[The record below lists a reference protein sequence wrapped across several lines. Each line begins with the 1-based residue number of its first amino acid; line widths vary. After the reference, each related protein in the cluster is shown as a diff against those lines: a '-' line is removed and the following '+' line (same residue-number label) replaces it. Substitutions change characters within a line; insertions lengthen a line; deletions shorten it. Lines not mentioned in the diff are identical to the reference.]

1 MARVPTAVMN
11 LFHRFP
17 RLPQALT
24 RRPRSAG
31 PPPAAALDARP
42 RPWAR
47 ALGLVAVVLLG
58 AWLGLLVVGNVRVPV
73 GPMNTTMTLRPSFS
87 GGTKINVSPLGALQL
102 DSHIAPVRLD
112 VNVDQ
117 LDPERSRALVDHPE
131 RLSGLQ
137 DEVTEDIAR
146 GTADLAV
153 RSCVAVVTGAATL
166 GLLVYRRPRRALAAG
181 GLALGLLAAS
191 GGTAYATWNPDS
203 VLEPKFSGLLSSA
216 PSLVGDARSIVTE
229 FDVYQRELARLV
241 TNVTKLYDATSTLPV
256 YQPDPTTIRV
266 LHVSD
271 IHLNPASWKIIASLV
286 EQYQVDVIVDS
297 GDTMDHGTAA
307 ENGFLDPIEDLG
319 APYVWVRG
327 NHDSLVTQ
335 RHLERMR
342 NVHVLDDGRARTVA
356 GLRFAGIGDPQFTPD
371 RTRRTGAEQ
380 SQELAGARLASAMRD
395 QKRAG
400 TPVDVAVVHEPSA
413 AREVDGTVP
422 LVLSGHLHREDTE
435 VMRYGTRL
443 RVEGSTGGSG
453 LRAIEGEYPDPIET
467 SILYFDRDTRRLQAW
482 DSIEL
487 GGLGLTTA
495 EVSRHLPEENQP
507 GAGASPSPS
516 GSASGSPSGSPSGNT
531 PPPSTATPSRPR
543 S

>member
-1 MARVPTAVMN
+1 MARVPSAVTN
-11 LFHRFP
+11 AVHRIRRVP
-17 RLPQALT
+17 RALT
-24 RRPRSAG
+24 RRDRSR
-31 PPPAAALDARP
+31 PAAPTTVALAP
-42 RPWAR
+42 QPHPWTR
-47 ALGLVAVVLLG
+47 ALGLTAVVVLG

-73 GPMNTTMTLRPSFS
+73 GPMNTTMALRPSLT

-102 DSHIAPVRLD
+102 DSHTAPVRLD

-117 LDPERSRALVDHPE
+117 LDPERSQALVDHPE

-137 DEVTEDIAR
+137 DEVAR
-146 GTADLAV
+146 DVAHGTADLAV
-153 RSCVAVVTGAATL
+153 RSCVAVVTGATAL
-166 GLLVYRRPRRALAAG
+166 GLVVYRRPRRALAAG
-181 GLALGLLAAS
+181 GLALALLAAS
-191 GGTAYATWNPDS
+191 GGSAFATWNPDS

-229 FDVYQRELARLV
+229 FDVYQQELARLV
-241 TNVTKLYDATSTLPV
+241 TNVTKLYDATSTLPA
-256 YQPDPTTIRV
+256 YRPDPSTVRV

-271 IHLNPASWKIIASLV
+271 IHLNPASWKIVASLV
-286 EQYQVDVIVDS
+286 EQYQVDVIVDT

-307 ENGFLDPIEDLG
+307 ENGFLDPVEDLG

-335 RHLERMR
+335 RHLARMK
-342 NVHVLDDGRARTVA
+342 NVHVLDDGEAKSIA

-371 RTRRTGAEQ
+371 RSKKTGAEQ
-380 SQELAGARLASAMRD
+380 SQELAGARLASALRD
-395 QKRAG
+395 QRTAG
-400 TPVDVAVVHEPSA
+400 TPVDVALVHEPSA

-422 LVLSGHLHREDTE
+422 LVLAGHIHREQNE
-435 VMRYGTRL
+435 VMEYGTRL

-453 LRAIEGEYPDPIET
+453 LRAIEGRYPDPIET
-467 SILYFDRDTRRLQAW
+467 SILYFDRDSRRLQAW

-507 GAGASPSPS
+507 GAPTSPSLSGTPSTTPGSPSP
-516 GSASGSPSGSPSGNT
+516 GTRSAPT
-531 PPPSTATPSRPR
+531 P
-543 S
+543 